1 MGEFMMTA
9 WVCSFT
15 RDSSAARS
23 IWKLSVSAGT
33 MTNLLPEDSMKGL
46 YSGKKG
52 AMAMTS
58 LSSQARAVSA
68 AMSAGAAP
76 QVKKRFAGLICLP
89 KRSVRFLATA
99 ARMLSSPG
107 PLV

>member
-1 MGEFMMTA
+1 MMA
-9 WVCSFT
+9 WVCSLT
-15 RDSSAARS
+15 RLSSAGRS
-23 IWKLSVSAGT
+23 IWKLVVSAGT

-68 AMSAGAAP
+68 VMSAGAAP
-76 QVKKRFAGLICLP
+76 QVKKRLAGRMTLP
-89 KRSVRFLATA
+89 KRSVRFFATA
-99 ARMLSSPG
+99 SRMLSSPG